1 MTCMSFAMRAILF
14 NFQSVRRS
22 FFVFCRNIVTVF
34 TFTTGQ
40 CNSYSHQT
48 PPPKSTLYCQIYSVI
63 LPNDNTKHQLWQGF
77 SSIFF
82 TICKFFSHN
91 SLYYLIYKMQTSNFH
106 SGSQPAAP
114 AAYVHTKFSLRLRLA
129 LIKCS

>member
-82 TICKFFSHN
+82 TIYKFFSYN
-91 SLYYLIYKMQTSNFH
+91 SLYYLIYKKQTSNFD
-106 SGSQPAAP
+106 SSFQPARQSLSVQYRYT
-114 AAYVHTKFSLRLRLA
+114 AAFSGCMR
-129 LIKCS
+129 SH